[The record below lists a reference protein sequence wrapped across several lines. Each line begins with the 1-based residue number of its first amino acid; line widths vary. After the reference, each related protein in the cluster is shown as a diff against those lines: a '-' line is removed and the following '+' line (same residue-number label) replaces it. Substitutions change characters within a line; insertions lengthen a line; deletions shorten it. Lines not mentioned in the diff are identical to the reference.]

1 MFIVSAIRFALY
13 DLASSFE
20 SAMSWRDVQKVIGFP
35 SYGYGRARSKLL
47 EAVCFAVVAMRGFG
61 GKERK
66 LFYKEVVPYGQ
77 VYCDGMT
84 WDRTGL
90 VYTVAGKSTVMTGK
104 YYPPSGG
111 QGFDGDWD
119 YEPGGL
125 EDMQCHVLL
134 DIGGEKIEQCD
145 VELMKGVG
153 A

>member
-1 MFIVSAIRFALY
+1 MMTKPHVYRIGDKVRIIRPRFILRV
-13 DLASSFE
+13 
-20 SAMSWRDVQKVIGFP
+20 
-35 SYGYGRARSKLL
+35 GYELTPGTVR
-47 EAVCFAVVAMRGFG
+47 AVVAMRGFG